1 VKLGDKIR
9 HAATRSVRKSAKID
23 AWLQIHPDLRER
35 LDEAAEVFAVTRTS
49 NFGWRK
55 FAKVLE
61 EELPDF
67 PPGYQHVQAWFQ
79 RTYPERFNNG
89 SG

>member
-1 VKLGDKIR
+1 M
-9 HAATRSVRKSAKID
+9 
-23 AWLQIHPDLRER
+23 
-35 LDEAAEVFAVTRTS
+35 TRTS